1 MRIAVFSD
9 THSNT
14 GGMVRAVREEKPD
27 AIIHLG
33 DCIRDT
39 RILQREFPDIPLY
52 AVCGNCDYGEQEAET
67 DVVELGPVS
76 AFITHGHLY
85 NVRWGVDSL
94 VYAAQ
99 EQECQLALYGHTHE
113 ADSRHGRRG
122 TGADLGPDH
131 RVRKRRHR
139 RGDPGHMKAQ
149 PPRSVMLRGV
159 CGMKK

>member
-14 GGMVRAVREEKPD
+14 GGMVRAVREEAPD

-33 DCIRDT
+33 DCFRDT
-39 RILQREFPDIPLY
+39 RILQKEFPNIPLY
-52 AVCGNCDYGEQEAET
+52 AVCGNCDYGEQEAEES
-67 DVVELGPVS
+67 VVELGPVS
-76 AFITHGHLY
+76 AFLTHGHKY

-113 ADSRHGRRG
+113 ADSQEIGGVKVVNPGTAGVGRVLTWALITVFENGGIAVEFR
-122 TGADLGPDH
+122 DI
-131 RVRKRRHR
+131 
-139 RGDPGHMKAQ
+139 
-149 PPRSVMLRGV
+149 
-159 CGMKK
+159 

>member
-14 GGMVRAVREEKPD
+14 GGMVRAVREEAPD
-27 AIIHLG
+27 AVIHLG

-39 RILQREFPDIPLY
+39 RILQREFPNIRLY
-52 AVCGNCDYGEQEAET
+52 AVCGNCDYGEQEAEEG
-67 DVVELGPVS
+67 VVELGPVS

-99 EQECQLALYGHTHE
+99 EQECQLALYGPGDRRRE
-113 ADSRHGRRG
+113 GGESRHRRG
-122 TGADLGPDH
+122 GKGADLGPDH
-131 RVRKRRHR
+131 RV
-139 RGDPGHMKAQ
+139 
-149 PPRSVMLRGV
+149 
-159 CGMKK
+159 